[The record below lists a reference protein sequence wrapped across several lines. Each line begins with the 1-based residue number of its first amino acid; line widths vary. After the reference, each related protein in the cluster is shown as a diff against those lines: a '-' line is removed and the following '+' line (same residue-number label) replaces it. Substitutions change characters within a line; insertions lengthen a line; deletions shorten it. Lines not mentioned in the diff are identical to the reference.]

1 MSRYAKMRK
10 SNAQDILYMKPE
22 YGDVITDISE
32 RLQEEG
38 MCAYEL
44 EKNREELIKT
54 AKAAIKKEQS
64 MEEALDCPP
73 EEYARKKAGKMEEH
87 QTAYERYV
95 FTLERAVQVFCCYH
109 LLLIVVVA
117 ASALSGGEDAVL
129 LIPMSLTYLL
139 ELAVIPLA
147 AWFLSKYCYQRL
159 FHMRQ
164 KLFSILVYGGWL
176 ILTLLINAL
185 IPGTH
190 GFRVNLL
197 VFLFVNAAAYL
208 IARDLRELH
217 FKKYTW

>member
-1 MSRYAKMRK
+1 MSKYGKMRK
-10 SNAQDILYMKPE
+10 NNAQDILYMKPE
-22 YGDVITDISE
+22 YGDVITEISAI
-32 RLQEEG
+32 LQEEG

-64 MEEALDCPP
+64 MEEALGCPP
-73 EEYARKKAGKMEEH
+73 EEYARKTANKMEEH
-87 QTAYERYV
+87 QSAYERYV

-109 LLLIVVVA
+109 LLLAAVVTF
-117 ASALSGGEDAVL
+117 SALSGSEGASL

-139 ELAVIPLA
+139 ELAAVPLI
-147 AWFLSKYCYQRL
+147 AWFLSKYYY
-159 FHMRQ
+159 Q
-164 KLFSILVYGGWL
+164 KLFHVKWKLFPVLVYGGW
-176 ILTLLINAL
+176 ILLVLLINAM

-197 VFLFVNAAAYL
+197 VFLFANAAAYL

>member
-1 MSRYAKMRK
+1 MSRYSKMKK
-10 SNAQDILYMKPE
+10 SNAQDILYLKPE
-22 YGDVITDISE
+22 YGDVITEISE

-44 EKNREELIKT
+44 EKNREDLVKT
-54 AKAAIKKEQS
+54 AKAAIKKDQS
-64 MEEALDCPP
+64 MEEALGGPAD
-73 EEYARKKAGKMEEH
+73 EYARKTAGKMKEH

-95 FTLERAVQVFCCYH
+95 ITLERAVQVFCCYH
-109 LLLIVVVA
+109 LLLIAVVA

-129 LIPMSLTYLL
+129 IIPMSLTYLL
-139 ELAVIPLA
+139 ELAAVPLI
-147 AWFLSKYCYQRL
+147 AWFLSKNCYQSL

-164 KLFSILVYGGWL
+164 KLFPVLVYGGWL
-176 ILTLLINAL
+176 LLTLLINAL

-197 VFLFVNAAAYL
+197 VFFFVNAAAYL